1 MNYEHRQVAN
11 SILSRLK
18 DGEQF
23 SQSVIRT
30 ALRDTGDLA
39 TMEARD
45 WINRYRKENQSGWQ
59 SRGLRM
65 VAKTLSDL
73 AKRRGLKA
81 VEDLR
86 RRMNEG
92 GKN

>member
-1 MNYEHRQVAN
+1 MNTDKLPIQSLPDSRTGNNLANLSSEQRLEIQETLRQ
-11 SILSRLK
+11 S
-18 DGEQF
+18 
-23 SQSVIRT
+23 
-30 ALRDTGDLA
+30 
-39 TMEARD
+39 EARD
-45 WINRYRKENQSGWQ
+45 WIRRYKKKVMEEGKTEAWSWWQ
-59 SRGLRM
+59 
-65 VAKTLSDL
+65 KTLSDL